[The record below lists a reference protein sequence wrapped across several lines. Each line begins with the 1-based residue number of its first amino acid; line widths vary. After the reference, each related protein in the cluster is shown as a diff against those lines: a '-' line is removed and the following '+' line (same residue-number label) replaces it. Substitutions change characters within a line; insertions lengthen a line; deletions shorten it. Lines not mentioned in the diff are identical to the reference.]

1 MTGTVDKVPAFW
13 WFEGVKF
20 LPRASSLLL
29 LTTAL
34 SLSACATAANR
45 RALYFPA
52 KPGGL
57 WHDYETRRIAEAQT
71 GVNTAAYS
79 TAPVLGAPTKL
90 PPSRPVPSGSDVG
103 APPPTNGP
111 AAQVPGNPAVLPSA
125 DAGLPQ
131 TPATPAIPSEGVSVT
146 PPQ

>member
-1 MTGTVDKVPAFW
+1 M
-13 WFEGVKF
+13 KF

-45 RALYFPA
+45 RALYYPA
-52 KPGGL
+52 KPSGL
-57 WHDYETRRIAEAQT
+57 WHDYDTRRVAEART
-71 GVNTAAYS
+71 GINTAAYA
-79 TAPVLGAPTKL
+79 TAPALGAPTKL
-90 PPSRPVPSGSDVG
+90 PPSRPGSMGSDVG

-111 AAQVPGNPAVLPSA
+111 AAQVPGNPAVTPS

-131 TPATPAIPSEGVSVT
+131 APAAPAIPSEGVQVT
-146 PPQ
+146 PQ